1 MQDFANLFIVDEEKE
16 KTSEMTTEKDRA
28 TLDDRDK
35 EITDG
40 STNQEIF
47 SQGSIY
53 FTPSQPPFTSV

>member
-1 MQDFANLFIVDEEKE
+1 MGLLVQEKE
-16 KTSEMTTEKDRA
+16 SGMIREKGRE
-28 TLDDRDK
+28 THTK

-47 SQGSIY
+47 KQGSIY